1 MMGILYRITAET
13 RRQALHAPFIASE
26 YRMTPLIREIRA
38 HLILGHTVNAT
49 PQERKRPCTW
59 AVSVDRVK
67 VAAII
72 EVENEEAASQAGA
85 KKERKRNIATLLIE

>member
-1 MMGILYRITAET
+1 MGILYRITAET
-13 RRQALHAPFIASE
+13 RRQALHAPFTASE
-26 YRMTPLIREIRA
+26 NRMTPLIRAIRE

-67 VAAII
+67 VAATI
-72 EVENEEAASQAGA
+72 EVGNEDAASQAGA
-85 KKERKRNIATLLIE
+85 ERERKRNIATLRIE